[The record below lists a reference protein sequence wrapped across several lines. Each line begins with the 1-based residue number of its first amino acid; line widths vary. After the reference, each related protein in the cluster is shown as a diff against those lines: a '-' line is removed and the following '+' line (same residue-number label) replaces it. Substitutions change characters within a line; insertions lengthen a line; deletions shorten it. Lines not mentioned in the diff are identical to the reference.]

1 MGEELRGKRT
11 GGQAD
16 SGYGVKKKTKLPAG
30 RQKLL
35 IKGEENVI
43 SV

>member
-16 SGYGVKKKTKLPAG
+16 SGYGVKKKTAS
-30 RQKLL
+30 RQAEALN
-35 IKGEENVI
+35 KG
-43 SV
+43 